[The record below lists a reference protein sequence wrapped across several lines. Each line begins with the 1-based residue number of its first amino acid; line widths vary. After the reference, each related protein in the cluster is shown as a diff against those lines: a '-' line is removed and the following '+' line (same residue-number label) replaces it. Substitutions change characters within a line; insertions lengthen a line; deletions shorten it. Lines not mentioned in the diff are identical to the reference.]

1 MEMELGKGEWILL
14 VEDDHVI
21 SSLLEII
28 LTGSGYNIVVAGDG
42 EEAMKIYNE
51 HQPMFDL
58 VISDL
63 GLPKLGGVE
72 LFTKLYSENPQLK
85 FIASS
90 GFGGHD
96 LIVSLKNMGVKA
108 FIPKPYIPEDLFKI
122 LRNTL
127 DS

>member
-1 MEMELGKGEWILL
+1 MELGKGEWNLL

-21 SSLLEII
+21 SGLLELI
-28 LTGSGYNIVVAGDG
+28 LTGNGYNLVVAGDG
-42 EEAMKIYNE
+42 EEAVKIYND
-51 HQPMFDL
+51 HQPKFDL

-72 LFTKLYSENPQLK
+72 LYTKLNSENPGLK

-90 GFGGHD
+90 GFGGQD
-96 LIVSLKNMGVKA
+96 LIISLKKMGVKA

-122 LRNTL
+122 VRNAL

>member
-1 MEMELGKGEWILL
+1 ML
-14 VEDDHVI
+14 VEDDNVI
-21 SSLLEII
+21 SALLKII

-42 EEAMKIYNE
+42 EEAVKIYNG
-51 HQPMFDL
+51 HQPKFDL

-72 LFTKLYSENPQLK
+72 LFTKLYYENPELK

-90 GFGGHD
+90 GFSGQD
-96 LIVSLKNMGVKA
+96 LIVSLKKMGVKA
-108 FIPKPYIPEDLFKI
+108 FIPKPFIPEDLIKI